1 MMMMLRMFAI
11 LLLGLVSS
19 LSYTHCH
26 DSKRHGVV
34 GQQIDRILTPPEVV
48 PQPVGSA
55 NAPARKNKPSP
66 RRKQRPVVE
75 LSGPNVHP
83 AAPTHA
89 PVKPAAPH
97 AHPGGP
103 TPAPAKPT
111 PAHVHPAAPTHA
123 PAKPTPAHV
132 HPAGPTPAPAK
143 PTPAH
148 VHPAGP
154 TPAPA
159 KPTPAH
165 VHPAGPTPAPAKP
178 TPAHVHPAGPTPAPA
193 KPTPAHVHP
202 AGPTPAPAKPTPAH
216 VHPAPPTP
224 APAMPTGPHVQPD
237 VPTHAPVKPA
247 APHARPANSTSEPH
261 VVVHNITVPEKDQ
274 QHHPGGPMEGP
285 DGKGHD
291 DRSKEI
297 QPEKGD
303 HRSIWKRMCDD
314 FFELF
319 AEEEFHPVKHKG
331 YLYNFWYL
339 FRQRFLNIKN
349 IKLLAF
355 GK

>member
-111 PAHVHPAAPTHA
+111 PAHVHPAAPTH
-123 PAKPTPAHV
+123 
-132 HPAGPTPAPAK
+132 
-143 PTPAH
+143 
-148 VHPAGP
+148 
-154 TPAPA
+154 
-159 KPTPAH
+159 
-165 VHPAGPTPAPAKP
+165 APAKP

>member
-111 PAHVHPAAPTHA
+111 PAHVHPAAPTH
-123 PAKPTPAHV
+123 
-132 HPAGPTPAPAK
+132 
-143 PTPAH
+143 
-148 VHPAGP
+148 
-154 TPAPA
+154 
-159 KPTPAH
+159 
-165 VHPAGPTPAPAKP
+165 
-178 TPAHVHPAGPTPAPA
+178 APA

>member
-111 PAHVHPAAPTHA
+111 PAHVHPGAPTA
-123 PAKPTPAHV
+123 
-132 HPAGPTPAPAK
+132 
-143 PTPAH
+143 
-148 VHPAGP
+148 
-154 TPAPA
+154 
-159 KPTPAH
+159 
-165 VHPAGPTPAPAKP
+165 APAKP

>member
-97 AHPGGP
+97 AHPG
-103 TPAPAKPT
+103 
-111 PAHVHPAAPTHA
+111 
-123 PAKPTPAHV
+123 
-132 HPAGPTPAPAK
+132 
-143 PTPAH
+143 
-148 VHPAGP
+148 
-154 TPAPA
+154 
-159 KPTPAH
+159 
-165 VHPAGPTPAPAKP
+165 
-178 TPAHVHPAGPTPAPA
+178 
-193 KPTPAHVHP
+193 
-202 AGPTPAPAKPTPAH
+202 GPTPAPAKPTPAH

>member
-132 HPAGPTPAPAK
+132 HPG
-143 PTPAH
+143 
-148 VHPAGP
+148 
-154 TPAPA
+154 
-159 KPTPAH
+159 
-165 VHPAGPTPAPAKP
+165 
-178 TPAHVHPAGPTPAPA
+178 GPTPAPA

>member
-111 PAHVHPAAPTHA
+111 PAHVHPGAPTA
-123 PAKPTPAHV
+123 
-132 HPAGPTPAPAK
+132 
-143 PTPAH
+143 
-148 VHPAGP
+148 
-154 TPAPA
+154 
-159 KPTPAH
+159 
-165 VHPAGPTPAPAKP
+165 
-178 TPAHVHPAGPTPAPA
+178 APA

>member
-111 PAHVHPAAPTHA
+111 PAHVHPA
-123 PAKPTPAHV
+123 
-132 HPAGPTPAPAK
+132 GPTPAPAK

-165 VHPAGPTPAPAKP
+165 VHPG
-178 TPAHVHPAGPTPAPA
+178 
-193 KPTPAHVHP
+193 
-202 AGPTPAPAKPTPAH
+202 GPTPAPAKPTPAH

>member
-132 HPAGPTPAPAK
+132 HPGAPTA
-143 PTPAH
+143 
-148 VHPAGP
+148 
-154 TPAPA
+154 
-159 KPTPAH
+159 
-165 VHPAGPTPAPAKP
+165 
-178 TPAHVHPAGPTPAPA
+178 APA